1 MDPSDKKSIDILIV
15 DDHPVYRWGLKT
27 LLEGMGDLR
36 VVGEAESAAEA
47 IAKTHDLRPQL
58 VVMDISMPGETGTE
72 ATGTEATKTLSAKYP
87 KIGVIIVTM
96 HADKETFLSAIRA
109 GARGFL
115 LKEAS
120 WEEVSLAIRVV
131 SAGGLAFDAHS
142 ASWIVDHLTNPQADA
157 NPFPELTERER
168 EVLELIA
175 DGLGNSAI
183 ARQMGLSVKTVR
195 NYISRIFAKLQ
206 VIDRTEAAVRARRAG
221 LGH

>member
-1 MDPSDKKSIDILIV
+1 MDDSAKRAISILIV

-47 IAKTHDLRPQL
+47 ITKARDLHPQL
-58 VVMDISMPGETGTE
+58 IVMDISMPG
-72 ATGTEATKTLSAKYP
+72 ATGIEATKTLASQYP

-96 HADKETFLSAIRA
+96 LADKETFLSAIRV

-120 WEEVSLAIRVV
+120 WEEVGLAIRIV
-131 SAGGLAFDAHS
+131 SFGGLAFDSHS
-142 ASWIVDHLTNPQADA
+142 AGWIVEYLANEQAGA
-157 NPFPELTERER
+157 NLFPELTDRER

-183 ARQMGLSVKTVR
+183 ARELNLSVKTVR
-195 NYISRIFAKLQ
+195 NYISRIFTKLQ